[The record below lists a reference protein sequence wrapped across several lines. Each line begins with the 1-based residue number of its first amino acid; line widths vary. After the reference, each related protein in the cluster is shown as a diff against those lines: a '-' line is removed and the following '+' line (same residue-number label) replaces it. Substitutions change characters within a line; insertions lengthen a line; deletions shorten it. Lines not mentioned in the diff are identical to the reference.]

1 MKSVLY
7 SQHFNKRLA
16 DCTQETF
23 ILNTGMVMT
32 LLAVCRSLTRLL
44 HLIRFIKRLTS
55 SKMSSFSSRRRR
67 SWRERRCGLWAGLSA
82 QDRKVGVPS
91 MLLTMGL
98 SRPPRSNSWAEILR
112 TGVVAPELAREAGQC
127 VSGAQQPWGVA
138 EWHTSH
144 VSTTCRVA
152 FLQCNPQSVK
162 IPTTN

>member
-1 MKSVLY
+1 
-7 SQHFNKRLA
+7 
-16 DCTQETF
+16 
-23 ILNTGMVMT
+23 MT
-32 LLAVCRSLTRLL
+32 LRIMALCWILARLL
-44 HLIRFIKRLTS
+44 NLIGFIIIQTS

-67 SWRERRCGLWAGLSA
+67 SWRERRWGLWAGLSA

-112 TGVVAPELAREAGQC
+112 TGVVAPELAREAGQW

-152 FLQCNPQSVK
+152 FLHIQW
-162 IPTTN
+162 TTLITMLHALNKLIIKNVQVVRKQWAQI